1 MNRGTVW
8 TDKEVRALIAIWG
21 ESTTQ
26 EELDGTVR
34 IKAVYQRIAMQLQ
47 EQGHERDWVQCRAKI
62 KNLKT
67 KYRESKDHNGKTG
80 RGRKTCKFYE
90 QLDRILGHRP
100 ASVPPVLFDSGNP
113 VNSGS
118 EDEVDGN

>member
-1 MNRGTVW
+1 
-8 TDKEVRALIAIWG
+8 
-21 ESTTQ
+21 
-26 EELDGTVR
+26 
-34 IKAVYQRIAMQLQ
+34 MQ
-47 EQGHERDWVQCRAKI
+47 CCAKI

-67 KYRESKDHNGKTG
+67 KHRESKDHNGKPG
-80 RGRKTCKFYE
+80 RGRKTCK